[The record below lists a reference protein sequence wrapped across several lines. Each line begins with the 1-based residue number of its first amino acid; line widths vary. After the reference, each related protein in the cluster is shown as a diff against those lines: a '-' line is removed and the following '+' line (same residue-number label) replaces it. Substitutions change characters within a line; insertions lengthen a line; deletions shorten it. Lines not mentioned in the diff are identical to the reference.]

1 MKLIKFSAIACSALL
16 CLSLSACNDEEENV
30 VPEINHKKA
39 EAAKNDSADIPELQ
53 SIQSLSS
60 DAKGTFKTQN
70 SATAP
75 GDEGGYTIQ
84 VGIQPSKKGANAILK
99 KLEDQ
104 NIKGYIS
111 EVENPGELEGTYYR
125 IRVGY
130 FKTLAEA
137 QNFGKSTLEPQGFA
151 WWVDYRSNDSVGTS
165 DSDNSNSYGNSE
177 SASTQES
184 TPAAASSYTSTT
196 AEQSSTPAVQAVEE
210 SSSEAVSSSAG
221 SSSSTAVE
229 TSSLPAT
236 ETPAATTPVQEETT
250 AAPAPANVPAA
261 NDSDY
266 DDWE

>member
-53 SIQSLSS
+53 SIQALSS

-75 GDEGGYTIQ
+75 GDEGSYTIQ
-84 VGIQPSKKGANAILK
+84 VGIQPTKKGAKAILK

-104 NIKGYIS
+104 DIKGYIA

-137 QNFGKSTLEPQGFA
+137 QSFGKSTLEEQGFA

-165 DSDNSNSYGNSE
+165 DSDNSNSYDNPE
-177 SASTQES
+177 PASTQES
-184 TPAAASSYTSTT
+184 TPAAASYTSTT
-196 AEQSSTPAVQAVEE
+196 AEQSSAPQAQQAEQTVEE
-210 SSSEAVSSSAG
+210 SSSEAVSSSAE

-229 TSSLPAT
+229 ASLPA
-236 ETPAATTPVQEETT
+236 EETTPTVQEEPT
-250 AAPAPANVPAA
+250 AAPAPADVPAA